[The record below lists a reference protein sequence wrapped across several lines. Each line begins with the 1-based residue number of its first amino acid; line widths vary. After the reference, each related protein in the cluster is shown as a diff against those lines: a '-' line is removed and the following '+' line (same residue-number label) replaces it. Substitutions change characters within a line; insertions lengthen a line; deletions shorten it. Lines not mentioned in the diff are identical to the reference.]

1 MYNDAMLQRIRS
13 WVNGKTAGHLVL
25 AMAGASFA
33 LRVRLA
39 DHFLRTPYHE
49 FTLHVTGPDQNR
61 FLLWAERIRAG
72 QWAAPGE
79 SPDAPF
85 QFSPAYSWLLSLSLS
100 WEEHPFLG
108 IFALQ
113 AALSALAGLAL
124 WDCGRRL
131 GCRAAGLAAAALW
144 LFYAP
149 SVFMDG
155 CLIRESLLTST
166 GLLSFWAMLAAWD
179 RPALARSVG
188 AGLLLGACAA
198 LRFHLFIPIALGVYI
213 TAAAARKDRGRL
225 ASALVILLAAAALQL
240 PVTARNAS
248 AAGQFAPFPTQGADA
263 LILGNDPE
271 GPGIGHVPTA
281 NSARMLETSGRTAG
295 GAAAVIGRELVK
307 DPKKSLELYGRK
319 LRMLFND
326 HEVKANYSFYVWKL
340 LLPQAR
346 KFFLGWGWVFPLA
359 VIGGWFAWRRRRL
372 DRWNLALGSAAI
384 FLAGAAAVH
393 IQARYRFVAV
403 PFVLLLAGLGLAGMW
418 RLALRKKW
426 FALMGCVLIVG
437 MSAAAVRPDPS
448 FGYYRVVGLDGVQ
461 RLSRDP
467 LQESDYLTLL
477 MSWVLS
483 DKEGHADVIRLVS
496 NRAARTYGLSV
507 VVQFDQSVRAL
518 NLNLDN
524 VLSRSYRE
532 KYRITR

>member
-1 MYNDAMLQRIRS
+1 MLILITS
-13 WVNGKTAGHLVL
+13 WVNGRAAFRAVM
-25 AMAGASFA
+25 AMAAASFA
-33 LRVRLA
+33 LRLWLA
-39 DHFLRTPYHE
+39 DKFLKTPYHE

-79 SPDAPF
+79 GPAAPF
-85 QFSPAYSWLLSLSLS
+85 QFSPAYSWLLSLSLA
-100 WEEHPFLG
+100 WEKHPFLG

-113 AALSALAGLAL
+113 SALSVLAGIAL
-124 WDCGRRL
+124 WDCGRRM

-149 SVFMDG
+149 SIFTDG

-166 GLLSFWAMLAAWD
+166 GVLSFWAMLAAWD
-179 RPALARSVG
+179 RPTSARSLR

-198 LRFHLFIPIALGVYI
+198 LRFHLLLPIALFVFI
-213 TAAAARKDRGRL
+213 AAASARKDRRRFIAAL
-225 ASALVILLAAAALQL
+225 LIASAALALQL
-240 PVTARNAS
+240 PVTVRNAVV
-248 AAGQFAPFPTQGADA
+248 AGQFAPFPTQGADA

-281 NSARMLETSGRTAG
+281 NSARMLEASGRTAG
-295 GAAAVIGRELVK
+295 GAAAVIGRELAK
-307 DPKKSLELYGRK
+307 NPGAALELYGRK
-319 LRMLFND
+319 LKMLFND
-326 HEVKANYSFYVWKL
+326 HEVKANYSFYVWKM
-340 LLPQAR
+340 LLPPAR
-346 KFFLGWGWVFPLA
+346 KIFLSWGWVFPLA
-359 VIGGWFAWRRRRL
+359 VIGGWFAWRRRRR
-372 DRWNLALGSAAI
+372 DRWKLALGSAAV

-426 FALMGCVLIVG
+426 LGLIGCVLIAGTIAV
-437 MSAAAVRPDPS
+437 AVRPDPS

-461 RLSRDP
+461 RLNTDP

-483 DKEGHADVIRLVS
+483 DKEAHADVIRLIS

-507 VVQFDQSVRAL
+507 VVQFDQSVRTL
-518 NLNLDN
+518 NSNLEN
-524 VLSRSYRE
+524 VLSRSYRQ
-532 KYRITR
+532 KYGLN

>member
-1 MYNDAMLQRIRS
+1 MYNDAMLRQIRL
-13 WVNGKTAGHLVL
+13 WVNGKAAGRLVL

-33 LRVRLA
+33 LRVWLA
-39 DHFLRTPYHE
+39 DLFLKTPYHE

-79 SPDAPF
+79 GPAAPF
-85 QFSPAYSWLLSLSLS
+85 QFSPAYSWLLSLSLA
-100 WEEHPFLG
+100 WEKHPFLG
-108 IFALQ
+108 IFLLQ
-113 AALSALAGLAL
+113 SALSALAGIAL

-144 LFYAP
+144 FFYAP

-155 CLIRESLLTST
+155 CLIRESLLAST

-179 RPALARSVG
+179 RPTPARSLRAG
-188 AGLLLGACAA
+188 ALLGACAA
-198 LRFHLFIPIALGVYI
+198 LRFHLFLPIALGVFLI
-213 TAAAARKDRGRL
+213 TAAARKDRRRL
-225 ASALVILLAAAALQL
+225 TAALLITLAALALQS
-240 PVTARNAS
+240 PVTVRNAVV
-248 AAGQFAPFPTQGADA
+248 AGQLAPFPTQGADA

-295 GAAAVIGRELVK
+295 GAAAVIGSALVK
-307 DPKKSLELYGRK
+307 NPRAALELYGRK

-326 HEVKANYSFYVWKL
+326 HEVKANYSFYVWKM
-340 LLPQAR
+340 LLPPAR
-346 KFFLGWGWVFPLA
+346 KIFLSWGWVFPFA
-359 VIGGWFAWRRRRL
+359 VIGGWFAWRRRKR
-372 DRWNLALGSAAI
+372 DRWKLALGSAAI

-426 FALMGCVLIVG
+426 IGLIGCVLIVG
-437 MSAAAVRPDPS
+437 MTAAAVRPDPS

-461 RLSRDP
+461 RLNTDP

-477 MSWVLS
+477 MSWILS
-483 DKEGHADVIRLVS
+483 GKEAHADVIRLIS

-507 VVQFDQSVRAL
+507 VIQFDQSVRAL
-518 NLNLDN
+518 NSNLDN

-532 KYRITR
+532 KYKLS